1 MSDVALIMCQ
11 QAVEKALKA
20 LYIAQTGKFPPRIH
34 SIERLAD
41 LTEMRSELEPALL
54 ELEDFY
60 TTLRYPDFT
69 GPLPYEL
76 VDAGDSEQAISLT
89 ANALHAIE
97 QEVLSIRA
105 THDDDMAIEVGP
117 DDDDNQT

>member
-34 SIERLAD
+34 SIERLAE

-76 VDAGDSEQAISLT
+76 VGLGDSEQAISLT

-105 THDDDMAIEVGP
+105 AHEAGMINEVGL
-117 DDDDNQT
+117 DDDDN